1 MVPPAEPIKRLA
13 RAAGMDSLANAIWRR
28 LESYGKETGN
38 VTRGVMKFRAMVF
51 SSFAMAVCSVAPAV
65 AQYDVL
71 IRGGWV
77 LDGLGNSAVVTSVAI
92 VGDRIVAVG
101 ELSGATAR
109 LVVDASGLYVSPGF
123 IDVHSHAG
131 GGLASE
137 ELSHAKP
144 LLAQGIT
151 TAVLNP
157 DGGGPA
163 DLVQQRRDLLA
174 HGLGVNVA
182 LLVPH
187 GSVRRAVMGMED
199 GEPTPAELGRMVDMV
214 RDGMD
219 AGAFGLSSGLYYAPG
234 SYAETEEVIALARVA
249 GEYSGVYTSH
259 IRDEAD
265 YNIGVVGAVDEVIRI
280 AREADITG
288 VVTHV
293 KALGPRVWGYS
304 EMIVEHIQQA
314 RDDGVRVYADQY
326 PYEASGTSITG
337 ALIPRWAQV
346 GGRDVLLERMM
357 NPNTRGRLRADV
369 IENLDRRG
377 GAGRLQF
384 SRHAADPSIE
394 GRTMEEVAQERGVEP
409 AELALQLLEA
419 GGAGLVNF
427 NMDAGDIAALMRQPW
442 TMTSSDGG
450 LTAMGRGVPHPRFYG
465 TFPRKIR
472 KYVREDGVLELTAAI
487 RSMTSLPASVF
498 GMTDRGVVRVGAIA
512 DVVVFDLERFVDKA
526 TYTDPH
532 QLAEGVVYVFVNGQ
546 VAVERGEFGVELHGD
561 VLTLN

>member
-1 MVPPAEPIKRLA
+1 MGE
-13 RAAGMDSLANAIWRR
+13 
-28 LESYGKETGN
+28 ETGN
-38 VTRGVMKFRAMVF
+38 VTRGVMKSRAMVF
-51 SSFAMAVCSVAPAV
+51 SSFAMAVCSAAPAV

-77 LDGLGNSAVVTSVAI
+77 LDGLGNPAVVTSVAI

-131 GGLASE
+131 GGLATE

-187 GSVRRAVMGMED
+187 GSVRRAIMGMED

-214 RDGMD
+214 RNGMD

-265 YNIGVVGAVDEVIRI
+265 YSIGLVGAVDEVIRI